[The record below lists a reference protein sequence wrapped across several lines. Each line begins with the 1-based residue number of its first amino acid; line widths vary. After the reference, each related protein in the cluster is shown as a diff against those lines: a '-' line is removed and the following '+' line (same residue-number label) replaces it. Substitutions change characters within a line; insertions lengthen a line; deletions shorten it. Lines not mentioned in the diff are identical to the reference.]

1 MNMQAMLMQAQK
13 IQRELLKAKQELAKQ
28 EFTIEKGGAVKVV
41 VFGNKNI
48 KEVHIDENALNKEDK
63 EMVEEMIVL
72 AINEAFEK
80 IAEADQEINLRITGR
95 REGIGM

>member
-28 EFTIEKGGAVKVV
+28 EFVVEKGGAVKVV
-41 VFGNKNI
+41 VLGNKCI
-48 KEVHIDENALNKEDK
+48 KEVHIDDNALNKEDK

-80 IAEADQEINLRITGR
+80 ISDADQEINLRITGR
-95 REGIGM
+95 REGLGM